1 MKTLDLKST
10 EIFCLLID
18 KMQGKQHL
26 KIENEPY
33 MPLTI
38 ERLGDAYGEHAGL
51 YSLCHYYEQNGDLM
65 QDPEMCFIVVDGR
78 TTEKTGCEN
87 VQVTPYYF
95 AQANLGYYEQSIV
108 FDDRVMK
115 KCDDRVQHGQT
126 EFAVIWLKNIWGQ
139 GFLDEINEQQ

>member
-10 EIFCLLID
+10 EIFCLLLD
-18 KMQGKQHL
+18 RMGDRQHL
-26 KIENEPY
+26 EIENEPY

-38 ERLGDAYGEHAGL
+38 ERLGDAYGGDAAL

-65 QDPEMCFIVVDGR
+65 QDPEMCFVVVDGR
-78 TTEKTGCEN
+78 TAEKKGYEN

-108 FDDRVMK
+108 FDNGVMK
-115 KCDDRVQHGQT
+115 KCDDKAQHGQT
-126 EFAVIWLKNIWGQ
+126 EFAVIWLKNIKGQ
-139 GFLDEINEQQ
+139 GFLEI

>member
-10 EIFCLLID
+10 EIFFLLLD
-18 KMQGKQHL
+18 MMQGKQHL

-38 ERLGDAYGEHAGL
+38 ERLGEAYGGNASL

-65 QDPEMCFIVVDGR
+65 QDPEMCFVVVDGR
-78 TTEKTGCEN
+78 TSEIRDYAN

-95 AQANLGYYEQSIV
+95 AQSNLGYYEQSIV
-108 FDDRVMK
+108 FDNGIMK
-115 KCDDRVQHGQT
+115 KCDDQVQHGQT
-126 EFAVIWLKNIWGQ
+126 EFAVMWLKNIKGQ
-139 GFLDEINEQQ
+139 GFLEV